1 MQRKIDHSMRR
12 GLLYVS
18 ALGLSVAALGA
29 GQVPETGRVIG
40 RVRLTSRVPGK
51 PLPSTAY
58 PRRTVGDHDA
68 PSLPEIRNVVV
79 YIKDAMY
86 RGALPAMRAELRQE
100 HETFIPH
107 TVAITR
113 GSSVDF
119 PNGDPFFH
127 NVFSLSRAA
136 NFNLGRYERGQSRAR
151 EFTKAG
157 TIKVYCD
164 IHSHMSATIL
174 VFDHPYFTIPEL
186 DGSFEL
192 PAMPA
197 GQYTIVGWHER
208 VGERLERVR
217 VEAGKAA
224 SIELTVPVPV
234 DGGAP

>member
-1 MQRKIDHSMRR
+1 MRR
-12 GLLYVS
+12 ALLYIS
-18 ALGLSVAALGA
+18 ALCLALAAFPA
-29 GQVPETGRVIG
+29 GQSAETGRVIG
-40 RVRLTSRVPGK
+40 RVRLTTKVPGK
-51 PLPSTAY
+51 PLPSSAY
-58 PRRTVGDHDA
+58 PRRTVGDHEA
-68 PSLPEIRNVVV
+68 PVLPEIRNVVV
-79 YIKDAMY
+79 YIKDITY
-86 RGALPAMRAELRQE
+86 RGALPPKRAELRQV

-136 NFNLGRYERGQSRAR
+136 NFNLGRYERGQNRSR

-157 TIKVYCD
+157 TVKVYCD

-174 VFDHPYFTIPEL
+174 VFDHPYFAIPDV

-192 PAMPA
+192 PAVPA
-197 GQYTIVGWHER
+197 GDYTIVGWHER
-208 VGERLERVR
+208 VGERAERVR
-217 VEAGKAA
+217 VEAGRAA

-234 DGGAP
+234 GGVAP

>member
-1 MQRKIDHSMRR
+1 MRR
-12 GLLYVS
+12 VLLYIS
-18 ALGLSVAALGA
+18 ALCLALAALPA
-29 GQVPETGRVIG
+29 GQSPETGRVIG
-40 RVRLTSRVPGK
+40 RVRLTTKLPGK

-58 PRRTVGDHDA
+58 PHRTVGDHEA
-68 PSLPEIRNVVV
+68 PSVPEIRNVVV
-79 YIKDAMY
+79 YLNDAMY
-86 RGALPAMRAELRQE
+86 RGALPVRHAELRQE

-107 TVAITR
+107 TIAITR

-119 PNGDPFFH
+119 PNGDSFFH

-157 TIKVYCD
+157 TVKVYCD

-174 VFDHPYFTIPEL
+174 VFDHPYFTVPEL

-192 PAMPA
+192 PAVPP
-197 GQYTIVGWHER
+197 GDYTIVGWHER
-208 VGERLERVR
+208 VGERTERVR

-224 SIELTVPVPV
+224 SIDLTVPVPPAGIV
-234 DGGAP
+234 P

>member
-1 MQRKIDHSMRR
+1 MRR
-12 GLLYVS
+12 ALLYIS
-18 ALGLSVAALGA
+18 ALCLALAALPA
-29 GQVPETGRVIG
+29 GQSFETGRVIG
-40 RVRLTSRVPGK
+40 RVRLTTKLPRK
-51 PLPSTAY
+51 PLASTAY
-58 PRRTVGDHDA
+58 PRRTVGDHEA

-79 YIKDAMY
+79 YLKDAMY
-86 RGALPAMRAELRQE
+86 RGALPARHAELRQE
-100 HETFIPH
+100 HETFLPH

-113 GSSVDF
+113 GSSVTF

-157 TIKVYCD
+157 TVKVYCD

-192 PAMPA
+192 PAVPA
-197 GQYTIVGWHER
+197 GVYTIVGWHER
-208 VGERLERVR
+208 VGERADRVR
-217 VEAGKAA
+217 VEAGQAV
-224 SIELTVPVPV
+224 SIDLTVPVPAAGV
-234 DGGAP
+234 AP

>member
-1 MQRKIDHSMRR
+1 MPNGYTEHISRWGWSDELRSWTWPGFENTWHVRPELNRGMWADDAAHAIDF
-12 GLLYVS
+12 LLW
-18 ALGLSVAALGA
+18 LFDGSVGE
-29 GQVPETGRVIG
+29 PESVI
-40 RVRLTSRVPGK
+40 
-51 PLPSTAY
+51 A
-58 PRRTVGDHDA
+58 
-68 PSLPEIRNVVV
+68 EIRNVVV

-86 RGALPAMRAELRQE
+86 RGALPATRAELRQE

-174 VFDHPYFTIPEL
+174 VFDHPYFTIPGP

-192 PAMPA
+192 PAIPA

>member
-1 MQRKIDHSMRR
+1 MRR
-12 GLLYVS
+12 GLLYIS
-18 ALGLSVAALGA
+18 ALGLALAALGA
-29 GQVPETGRVIG
+29 GQLPETGRVIG
-40 RVRLTSRVPGK
+40 RVRLTSKLPGK
-51 PLPSTAY
+51 PMASTAY
-58 PRRTVGDHDA
+58 PRRAVGDHDA

-79 YIKDAMY
+79 YIKDAAY
-86 RGALPAMRAELRQE
+86 RGPLPARRAELRQE

-164 IHSHMSATIL
+164 IHSHMSAMVL

-192 PAMPA
+192 PAVPA

-208 VGERLERVR
+208 VGERIERIR

-234 DGGAP
+234 DGVGP

>member
-1 MQRKIDHSMRR
+1 VYR
-12 GLLYVS
+12 G
-18 ALGLSVAALGA
+18 
-29 GQVPETGRVIG
+29 
-40 RVRLTSRVPGK
+40 
-51 PLPSTAY
+51 PLPA
-58 PRRTVGDHDA
+58 
-68 PSLPEIRNVVV
+68 
-79 YIKDAMY
+79 K
-86 RGALPAMRAELRQE
+86 RAELRQE

-127 NVFSLSRAA
+127 NVFSLSHAS

-164 IHSHMSATIL
+164 IHSHMSATVL

-192 PAMPA
+192 PAVPA
-197 GQYTIVGWHER
+197 GQYAIVGWHER
-208 VGERLERVR
+208 VGERVERIR
-217 VEAGKAA
+217 VDAGKAA
-224 SIELTVPVPV
+224 SIDLIVPLPV
-234 DGGAP
+234 DGVAP